1 MEKSE
6 TRTERKK
13 RIANEKIIG
22 SASDLFIER
31 GARSVS
37 MDEVAERADMARRT
51 LFNHFESKD
60 ALLYAVA
67 APVLEDAIALALERL
82 ALDRVALDEILDLC
96 FALYVRYGR
105 RLELLYAFEFGD
117 SPALADLHRRYMG
130 VFRQLVQKAA
140 GDSDARTVGKLVYR
154 VFVPLLR
161 ALDGDADIERRFFQ
175 GMKGLVAGAMGTVKE
190 KTEPV
195 PN

>member
-6 TRTERKK
+6 NRTERKK
-13 RIANEKIIG
+13 RETRNKIIE

-51 LFNHFESKD
+51 LFNHFETKD

-67 APVLEDAIALALERL
+67 APVLEDAIVLAGERL
-82 ALDRVALDEILDLC
+82 ALDRVALDEVLNLC

-105 RLELLYAFEFGD
+105 RLELLYSFEFGD
-117 SPALADLHRRYMG
+117 SPALADLHGRYMRIFG
-130 VFRQLVQKAA
+130 QLVQKAA
-140 GDSDARTVGKLVYR
+140 GDMDSRAFGKLVYR

-161 ALDGDADIERRFFQ
+161 SLEGDVDIERRFHQ
-175 GMKGLVAGAMGTVKE
+175 GMKALIAGALLQ
-190 KTEPV
+190 EPAARS
-195 PN
+195 